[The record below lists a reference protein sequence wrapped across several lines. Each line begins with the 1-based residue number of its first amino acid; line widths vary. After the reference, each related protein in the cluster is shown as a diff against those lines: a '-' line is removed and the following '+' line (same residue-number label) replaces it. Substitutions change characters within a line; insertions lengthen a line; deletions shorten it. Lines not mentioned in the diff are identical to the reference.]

1 MLKIATYNIKNK
13 TAKKF
18 FCGKTAQMK
27 KFLKNIELIEQ
38 SNPDIVGLQEV
49 TKEEYALLGEFFKG
63 KYKIYGGFR
72 GSIGL
77 SDEACPIMVKENLG
91 IVADYGTF
99 SLSDDITKPGKKYLG
114 SVFPRIAT
122 YVHFV
127 DDFDD
132 YMIINT
138 HVDNLKYIQRKT
150 FDMGGPL
157 EKILFLHDINNRI
170 IMGDMNTKYD
180 GFLEE
185 FCLRNFL
192 DDATIPL
199 GNTYKR
205 LNTSLD
211 HILYDDSELVSCEEK
226 IYTNSGSDHPL
237 IMTKISKKR
246 S

>member
-13 TAKKF
+13 TAYKF
-18 FCGKTAQMK
+18 FGGTVTQMK
-27 KFLKNIELIEQ
+27 KFLKNVELIEQ
-38 SNPDIVGLQEV
+38 ANPDIIGLQEV
-49 TKEEYALLGEFFKG
+49 TKEEYALLKEFFKG
-63 KYKIYGGFR
+63 TYNIYGDFR
-72 GSIGL
+72 GSLGVTNE
-77 SDEACPIMVKENLG
+77 SCPIMVKKTAG

-99 SLSDDITKPGKKYLG
+99 SLSDDITKPGKKYFE
-114 SVFPRIAT
+114 SIFPRIAT

-127 DDFDD
+127 DDFED

-138 HVDNLKYIQRKT
+138 HVDNSKRIQRKT
-150 FDMGGPL
+150 FDMRGPL
-157 EKILFLHDINNRI
+157 EKILYLHDINNRI
-170 IMGDMNTKYD
+170 IIGDMNTKYD

-192 DDATIPL
+192 NDATIPL

-211 HILYDDSELVSCEEK
+211 HILYDDSELVSYKEK
-226 IYTNSGSDHPL
+226 VYTNTGSDHPL
-237 IMTKISKKR
+237 IMTEISKIR